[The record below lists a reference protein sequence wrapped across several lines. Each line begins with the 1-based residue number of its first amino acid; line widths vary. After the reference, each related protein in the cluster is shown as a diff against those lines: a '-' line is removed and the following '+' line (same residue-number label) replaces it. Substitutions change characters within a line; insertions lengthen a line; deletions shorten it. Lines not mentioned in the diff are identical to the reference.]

1 MVRNMRRKIATTFTV
16 ELDQLDR
23 LSEEAQLSRTN
34 RSVIVREGIER
45 ELERRKKERLA
56 KVDDGQVV
64 DAAAAAET
72 TARST

>member
-1 MVRNMRRKIATTFTV
+1 MVVRNMQRKIATTFTV

-23 LSEEAQLSRTN
+23 LAEEARVSGTN

-45 ELERRKKERLA
+45 ELERRQKERLA
-56 KVDDGQVV
+56 KVDGGPVEDAVV
-64 DAAAAAET
+64 AVG